1 VFFIFRVRSSI
12 FGSVYVLHDDISL
25 VVRAADA
32 AGVFVTPPP
41 AAKRMRTAAD
51 VVPA

>member
-1 VFFIFRVRSSI
+1 VRSSI

-41 AAKRMRTAAD
+41 DAKRRRAAAHI
-51 VVPA
+51 VPA